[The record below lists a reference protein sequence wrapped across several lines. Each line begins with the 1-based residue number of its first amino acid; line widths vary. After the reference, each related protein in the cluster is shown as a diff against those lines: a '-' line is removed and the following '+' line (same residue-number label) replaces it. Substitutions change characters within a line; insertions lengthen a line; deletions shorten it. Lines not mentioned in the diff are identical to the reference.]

1 MSIDSIVEEVRQVRE
16 AYAKKF
22 NYDVHAMWRDI
33 KKRQQKSGLQGVSLA
48 PKRIKVASL
57 EMSTQRQN
65 SPREGIGP
73 TP

>member
-33 KKRQQKSGLQGVSLA
+33 KKRQQKSGLLGVSLS
-48 PKRIKVASL
+48 PKRIKVA
-57 EMSTQRQN
+57 MSTQRQN
-65 SPREGIGP
+65 LPTEGIGP

>member
-33 KKRQQKSGLQGVSLA
+33 KKRQQK
-48 PKRIKVASL
+48 VACKESHYRP
-57 EMSTQRQN
+57 SV
-65 SPREGIGP
+65 
-73 TP
+73 